1 MNYKFTFPIFY
12 PQTFYKLTKMF
23 REERKAQRI
32 LNDFQRNL
40 MDKRR
45 DVLKLEAKNKNE
57 EKSQRSILI
66 DHIILNEELFTA
78 DEIRDHILTFVSGYE
93 TWGLS
98 LAHAMLLLAINQEDQ
113 QKLYDEIKMRI
124 EAGDDLES
132 IEVVNEIEY
141 LDLVQKEV
149 FRMLPPVPMV
159 LRETLEDFEL
169 EPGLVIPKNTNM
181 ILNFFALHR
190 QPAIWGDDV
199 NEFKPERFLPENSAT
214 RNPFA
219 YLPFSSGQ
227 RICIAYKYSVISLK
241 LAIVQLLMN
250 FKFKTSMRMDDIR
263 LKSFISLKL
272 CSEHSI
278 EIERRDCSK
287 ATNQA
292 N

>member
-1 MNYKFTFPIFY
+1 MNQKFTFPLFY

-32 LNDFQRNL
+32 LNEFQRNL
-40 MDKRR
+40 VDKRR
-45 DVLKLEAKNKNE
+45 EALKMKVKNNNDE
-57 EKSQRSILI
+57 ETERSILI
-66 DHIILNEELFTA
+66 DHIILNEELFTT

-98 LAHAMLLLAINQEDQ
+98 LAHAMLLLAINQGVQ
-113 QKLYDEIKMRI
+113 QKLFEEIRMRM

-132 IEVVNEIEY
+132 MEVINGIEY
-141 LDLVQKEV
+141 LDLVLKEI

-190 QPAIWGDDV
+190 QPTIWGEDV

-219 YLPFSSGQ
+219 YLPFSSGP
-227 RICIAYKYSVISLK
+227 RICIAYKYSVTSLK
-241 LAIVQLLMN
+241 IAIVQLLSN
-250 FKFKTSMRMDDIR
+250 FSFKTSMRMDDIR

-272 CSEHSI
+272 CSDHSV
-278 EIERRDCSK
+278 EIERRSL
-287 ATNQA
+287 
-292 N
+292 